1 MTGVFPRTEGTGSV
15 LGSLFPGRALFY
27 LGYFPAVKVGNGW
40 INPESYP
47 RPFLSCSQEG
57 HVGSVQ
63 PHAYLVSA
71 QALDQR
77 LAESEACDWRRPPW
91 CGLVTIM
98 PLKMLCL
105 NPAIPKL
112 SDCIRLCLKSF

>member
-1 MTGVFPRTEGTGSV
+1 MTGVFPGTEGTGSV

-27 LGYFPAVKVGNGW
+27 LGYFPVVKVGSGW
-40 INPESYP
+40 IIAESYP
-47 RPFLSCSQEG
+47 HPFLSCSQEG

-63 PHAYLVSA
+63 PYARLVSA

-77 LAESEACDWRRPPW
+77 LAESEACDWRQPPC

-98 PLKMLCL
+98 ALKMLGL
-105 NPAIPKL
+105 NPAISKL
-112 SDCIRLCLKSF
+112 SDCIRLRLKSF